1 MDLTRFLP
9 YEKKEWGETKPP
21 QGMTDIREKYHIPD
35 DYRILVSV
43 GELTKGKN
51 NHVVIEAMKELQ
63 DLKFVYLICGEGR
76 QKEALQK
83 QAKEAGLERYVVFA
97 GYVDNVPEVL
107 MQCDCFVFPSA
118 REGLPVA
125 LMEAMAVG
133 LPVVTSDVRGISDLQ
148 EHTKG
153 GYMVHG
159 FEAEDYAVKI
169 RRMFED
175 AAGKTNVSRET
186 RRQQMGLWNRERI
199 QAFSVEVVSEQ
210 MKKIYQD
217 VEQEFFGK
225 GAAAK

>member
-1 MDLTRFLP
+1 
-9 YEKKEWGETKPP
+9 
-21 QGMTDIREKYHIPD
+21 
-35 DYRILVSV
+35 
-43 GELTKGKN
+43 
-51 NHVVIEAMKELQ
+51 
-63 DLKFVYLICGEGR
+63 
-76 QKEALQK
+76 
-83 QAKEAGLERYVVFA
+83 
-97 GYVDNVPEVL
+97 
-107 MQCDCFVFPSA
+107 
-118 REGLPVA
+118 
-125 LMEAMAVG
+125 MAVG

-199 QAFSVEVVSEQ
+199 QEFSMEVVSEQ